1 MKTHLLAVACL
12 ALVLPGFAQTADT
25 DPATKDDVILL
36 LRTMHTHDL
45 MHRLMEVQSKG
56 IRQLMHDQLAQD
68 KQLPANFDA
77 RMEKSMDD
85 LIKHMPVDE
94 MTQAMIPA
102 YQKHFTHGDI
112 EAMNTFYASP
122 VGQKVLQELPE
133 VSQEGMQA
141 IVPILNKYLSEWK
154 DRTQQDMKRTNSAS
168 PQKDP
173 PKTN

>member
-1 MKTHLLAVACL
+1 MKISLLAAVCL
-12 ALVLPGFAQTADT
+12 ALALPGLAQTADT

-36 LRTMHTHDL
+36 LHTMHTHDL
-45 MHRLMEVQSKG
+45 MRRLMEVQSKG
-56 IRQLMHDQLAQD
+56 IRQLMHDQLAQE
-68 KQLPANFDA
+68 KQLPVNFDA
-77 RMEKSMDD
+77 RMEKSMDN
-85 LIKHMPVDE
+85 LIKGMPVDQ

-122 VGQKVLQELPE
+122 VGQKVLEELPE

-154 DRTQQDMKRTNSAS
+154 DRTQQDLKQTNSAS

-173 PKTN
+173 SKTD